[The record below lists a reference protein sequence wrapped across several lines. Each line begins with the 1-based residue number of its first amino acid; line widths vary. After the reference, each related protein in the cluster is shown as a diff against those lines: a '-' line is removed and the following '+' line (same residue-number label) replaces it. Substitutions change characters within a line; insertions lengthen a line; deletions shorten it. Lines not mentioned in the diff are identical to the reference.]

1 MNKEYIKKISD
12 VNFQAIV
19 KNKLKENNIT
29 NSNINI
35 NLVSIF
41 CKDRINQLSQIWDI
55 ISCFYIAPKIDYN
68 ELNKFDYKVLFKQ
81 WQNELIT
88 INEINKDNINM
99 ITANSKKTLNIFGKN
114 LFFPLRIALTG
125 TPHGAD
131 LFTIIN
137 IIGVEETI
145 KRIGIE

>member
-1 MNKEYIKKISD
+1 
-12 VNFQAIV
+12 
-19 KNKLKENNIT
+19 
-29 NSNINI
+29 
-35 NLVSIF
+35 
-41 CKDRINQLSQIWDI
+41 
-55 ISCFYIAPKIDYN
+55 
-68 ELNKFDYKVLFKQ
+68 
-81 WQNELIT
+81 
-88 INEINKDNINM
+88 M